1 MSWRAI
7 NEVKAFGT
15 PQGPERFKDVFKP
28 TGRKGARGRGYSAK
42 KALLLALAD
51 KHLWPNVSK
60 DAPVQITYAD
70 LAEVLACSVDTIKRN
85 ADWLD
90 KAGLAIHEY
99 AHDERGRRASNRFFI
114 NFDGVDRD
122 DFAAAVLGKV
132 VPRRLSP
139 TGQNALKEGHLKGNM
154 HAPKGQYAGD
164 QYLKTVR
171 DGKREGGLLPLN
183 AIFQDGAPPSDW
195 FQWCA
200 ANFVATSADIARS
213 ADRFYEH
220 FASKVLTPEGWFAKW
235 RKWCKGERHFVSRRT
250 WTADEAGTVVR
261 PAAPERDP
269 QQRLRIEMK
278 QLELWIGGVSWDDRL
293 GPAPKSPTDAQARI
307 AELEARI
314 SEDFRTSPPSERASH
329 EQRVVPCG

>member
-1 MSWRAI
+1 VSWQAI

-42 KALLLALAD
+42 KSILLALAD
-51 KHLWPNVSK
+51 KHLWPKVSK

-122 DFAAAVLGKV
+122 EFAATVLGKV
-132 VPRRLSP
+132 VPKRRLSP
-139 TGQNALKEGHLKGNM
+139 TGQNALKEGRLKGNM
-154 HAPKGQYAGD
+154 HAPRGQYAGD

-171 DGKREGGLLPLN
+171 DGKREGRPLSERD
-183 AIFQDGAPPSDW
+183 FSGWSTT
-195 FQWCA
+195 
-200 ANFVATSADIARS
+200 VRL
-213 ADRFYEH
+213 
-220 FASKVLTPEGWFAKW
+220 AS
-235 RKWCKGERHFVSRRT
+235 
-250 WTADEAGTVVR
+250 VVR
-261 PAAPERDP
+261 R
-269 QQRLRIEMK
+269 QLRC
-278 QLELWIGGVSWDDRL
+278 DR
-293 GPAPKSPTDAQARI
+293 GR
-307 AELEARI
+307 
-314 SEDFRTSPPSERASH
+314 H
-329 EQRVVPCG
+329 C